1 MPACEEAAPISVP
14 AAFKKLLTEKHL
26 YQYVQVDTDFVEKIA
41 AALQEDYMQGM
52 GPTTSHVPE
61 LEEIQAEGMKV
72 LDRQWL
78 PVDSTQVLESH
89 DSDSEIHFVLPT
101 IHTFCQ
107 DCDKVWP
114 F

>member
-1 MPACEEAAPISVP
+1 MQVTFSRVRNCFLILVCVW
-14 AAFKKLLTEKHL
+14 LGGGN
-26 YQYVQVDTDFVEKIA
+26 VVGQVDTDFVEKIA
-41 AALQEDYMQGM
+41 ASLQEDYMQGM
-52 GPTTSHVPE
+52 DPTTSHVPE

-107 DCDKVWP
+107 DCD
-114 F
+114 